1 MLMLPNFMCH
11 NTSHKGHN
19 MVHKFIYSQ
28 TQDSLVTML
37 TTATRNALPV
47 TRAKGESDKFQLSW
61 VVHVTNLKKKEKKK
75 KRPTAIEFPGKEPAK
90 HKNNQSKTYL
100 IDPKQNCTLK
110 LLKISSF

>member
-1 MLMLPNFMCH
+1 MLPNFMCH

-28 TQDSLVTML
+28 TQESLVTML

-61 VVHVTNLKKKEKKK
+61 VVHVTNFKKKKKEKKK
-75 KRPTAIEFPGKEPAK
+75 TNSHRVSWERT
-90 HKNNQSKTYL
+90 
-100 IDPKQNCTLK
+100 C
-110 LLKISSF
+110 